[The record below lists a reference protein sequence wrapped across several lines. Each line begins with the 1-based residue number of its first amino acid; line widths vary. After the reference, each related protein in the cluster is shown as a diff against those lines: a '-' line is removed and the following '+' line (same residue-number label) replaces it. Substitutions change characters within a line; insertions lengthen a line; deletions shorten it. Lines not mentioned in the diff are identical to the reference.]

1 MPTLKM
7 TNVHSISSPSSH
19 NSYIA
24 KAGRKEKGTLWS
36 NLKEVC
42 DLLRLNI
49 PCASFVACDEAL
61 FQHVQFKAGERIL
74 SMGQPFEMLYI
85 VNFGFLKTLT
95 VDEHGNE
102 QVLGFPMKSDMIGM
116 DGIYANRHVSEA
128 VALTDCD
135 LIMLPYKKLV
145 TLGRCYPELECAFY
159 EIMSRELIREQS
171 MSLVLGSLSAAVR
184 VARFLTSLADR
195 FYRMGYSCHSFN
207 LRMTRH
213 DIGSYLGLTLETVSR
228 SLSGL
233 DQLGLI
239 TIDQRSVVILDID
252 ALRQFRKITPVDAIE
267 IKHQSPRRKATISEP
282 YLPMSNIH
290 SAETMSA
297 S

>member
-1 MPTLKM
+1 MSTLKM
-7 TNVHSISSPSSH
+7 TNVHSISSAPSHHSC
-19 NSYIA
+19 NTQ
-24 KAGRKEKGTLWS
+24 AGRKEKGPLWS
-36 NLKEVC
+36 NLREVC
-42 DLLRLNI
+42 DLLRLNV
-49 PCASFVACDEAL
+49 PCSSLIASDEAL

-74 SMGQPFEMLYI
+74 SMGQAFEMLYI

-102 QVLGFPMKSDMIGM
+102 QVLGFPMKSDLIGL
-116 DGIYANRHVSEA
+116 DGIHANSHVIEA
-128 VALTDCD
+128 LALTDCD

-145 TLGRCYPELECAFY
+145 TLGRCYPGLESAFY
-159 EIMSRELIREQS
+159 EIMSRELNREQS

-233 DQLGLI
+233 DQIGLI
-239 TIDQRSVVILDID
+239 TIDQRSVVIHDSD
-252 ALRQFRKITPVDAIE
+252 ALRQFRKLTPVDAIE
-267 IKHQSPRRKATISEP
+267 IKQQSSRRKTVVAES

-290 SAETMSA
+290 TAETMSA
-297 S
+297 